1 MKKEVATA
9 LKKIG
14 RNFYE
19 NDKIKINTHFFYN
32 KANANFISICIN
44 NTDLTKEV
52 AIALK
57 MMSFY
62 EPVSNQLLVFGD
74 ESKIKDYIIEK
85 IETALFGISYT
96 EID

>member
-1 MKKEVATA
+1 MKREVMTA
-9 LKKIG
+9 LKEIG
-14 RNFYE
+14 KNYYE
-19 NDKIKINTHFFYN
+19 NDKIKIQTHYFYN
-32 KANANFISICIN
+32 TANANFVSVIIN